1 MTLSSEGLSVF
12 NISEDDNAMS
22 ALLVTSHWLISV
34 SREPLGRWS
43 NNDNT
48 LVLADITDTVI
59 SLNPDTLAVIS
70 RFPSCTNANILWVTA
85 LTAKHA

>member
-12 NISEDDNAMS
+12 NNGKDD
-22 ALLVTSHWLISV
+22 SV
-34 SREPLGRWS
+34 SLARNLSLADLCLTRAIGKVEH
-43 NNDNT
+43 NDNT